1 MIMLSPKDPTF
12 TLIDTACT
20 LIEVGGWRLLTD
32 PTFDEPGTKYRFGW
46 GTSSVKTSR
55 PALSSEQVGQV
66 DAVLLSH
73 DQHGDNLD
81 RSGRTVAHQAPIILT
96 TKAAS
101 RRLEAENPETLAYG
115 LSPGDSY
122 ALSDNRRPDVIV
134 TAVAAQHR
142 PAWIPEFVTGAVI
155 GFVIESDALPD
166 GGVYITGDTVLTP
179 QVLTVAETH
188 RIHTLI
194 PHVGR
199 AGFPRLTRKAQFSL
213 SGSDTA
219 ELTER
224 LDAARVLPVH
234 SEGWSHFQE
243 SLDDVSQV
251 FGERRLDH
259 RLTVPPPGQ
268 AIPLV

>member
-1 MIMLSPKDPTF
+1 MYAPKDPTF

-20 LIEVGGWRLLTD
+20 LIEVGGWRLVTD

-46 GTSSVKTSR
+46 GTASLKTSR
-55 PALSSEQVGQV
+55 PALSPEQVGDV
-66 DAVLLSH
+66 NAVLLSH
-73 DQHGDNLD
+73 DQHADNFD
-81 RSGRTVAHQAPIILT
+81 NAGRVFAHQAPIILT

-101 RRLEAENPETLAYG
+101 RRLEKANPETLAYG
-115 LSPGDSY
+115 MNPGDSY
-122 ALSDNRRPDVIV
+122 ALSDNRRPDVVV

-142 PAWIPEFVTGAVI
+142 PPWVPEFVTGQVI
-155 GFVIESDALPD
+155 GFVIESEALPD
-166 GGVYITGDTVLTP
+166 GAVYITGDTVLT
-179 QVLTVAETH
+179 QDVLTLAGTH

-199 AGFPRLTRKAQFSL
+199 AGFPRLTRRAQFSM
-213 SGSDTA
+213 SGSDA
-219 ELTER
+219 ADLTES

-243 SLDDVSQV
+243 PLETVSQV
-251 FGERRLDH
+251 FSERHLDH
-259 RLTVPPPGQ
+259 RLTVPQPGL